1 MDFAPPAPVLAADP
15 PSLCVD
21 SSVVAPWPMAERRA
35 HLTQRVGELT
45 ASGPSRYLV
54 TLPAIGSGADRALHL
69 AFSPDIASDSVDHEG
84 CRRAVVRIRLRAAPS
99 VAGTPETLAF
109 RPLLRPPVVPLAAPF
124 RAPRQPLRP
133 TQRFCALYVIVSR
146 CATGRLVYRDRAYA
160 YYEDTRL
167 QRAERATRTWYE
179 AVARVN
185 AITEPILQRLWG
197 VPSDVDGSGRLH
209 VFVTRSLPPGVF
221 MWNNCVGP
229 GPVPRRAPLP
239 CMRTGVQ
246 EWFTAG
252 TMGAVARTHGIRAS
266 AAWFAL
272 TQTTDAQEYTL
283 WTHGSRFPGSVLQQ
297 GIWQSA
303 TYRRHTASRAGW
315 DPSLGNGLS
324 LLTLFILSQAGDSLG
339 DGTGF
344 RGPASWNGWR
354 ESCLAR
360 LRACHVHGD
369 RYYTPGMFGYWLW
382 QQVGDGLGARYT
394 QAVFGDYHGDL
405 WEQAVGVRGAAL
417 FNRFFLATLLDDT
430 PIGRASGLEWPE
442 SAVPE
447 RLPDV
452 RAQRHDLPIDST
464 GEYVAA
470 YSGPQVVRMAGLTPG
485 MRYLLDIDIRSTTR
499 TTVTVVTP

>member
-1 MDFAPPAPVLAADP
+1 MLLARCASVLAAALLA
-15 PSLCVD
+15 LCV
-21 SSVVAPWPMAERRA
+21 SPEAVTPGPVVPLAAT
-35 HLTQRVGELT
+35 LTGAVGELT
-45 ASGPSRYLV
+45 ASGPGRYLV
-54 TLPAIGSGADRALHL
+54 TLPAIGTGTDRALHL

-84 CRRAVVRIRLRAAPS
+84 CRRTVARIRLRAVSAVS
-99 VAGTPETLAF
+99 ATPDTVAF
-109 RPLLRPPVVPLAAPF
+109 RPLHPLPVAPLAPPY

-133 TQRFCALYVIVSR
+133 TRRFCAFYVIVSR
-146 CATGRLVYRDRAYA
+146 CATGHLVYVDRAYA

-167 QRAERATRTWYE
+167 RRMDRATRTWYD

-185 AITEPILQRLWG
+185 AITEPILRRLWG

-209 VFVTRSLPPGVF
+209 VFVTPSLPPGVF

-252 TMGAVARTHGIRAS
+252 AMGAVARTHGIRAS

-303 TYRRHTASRAGW
+303 TYQRHTTSRAGW

-324 LLTLFILSQAGDSLG
+324 LLTLFILSQAGDSLR

-344 RGPASWNGWR
+344 HGPASWNGWR
-354 ESCLAR
+354 QSCLAR
-360 LRACHVHGD
+360 LRDCHVHGD

-382 QQVGDGLGARYT
+382 QQVGDGLGARYVE
-394 QAVFGDYHGDL
+394 AIFGDYHGDL
-405 WEQAVGVRGAAL
+405 WEHAVGVRGAAL

-430 PIGRASGLEWPE
+430 PSGRLSGLEWPE

-452 RAQRHDLPIDST
+452 RAQRHDLPLDST

-470 YSGPQVVRMAGLTPG
+470 YSGPQVIRIGALQSGVVYQLEIELLAPTPTA
-485 MRYLLDIDIRSTTR
+485 ITI
-499 TTVTVVTP
+499 VTP